1 MSQCQEREP
10 GMERGD
16 TYGGIHIGV
25 PHTQPVCTFI
35 RDLSTSSLSKRYFR
49 KYPSNYTFIG
59 NLALLSL
66 CTLAL
71 NSRSQQSKLHDT

>member
-25 PHTQPVCTFI
+25 PH
-35 RDLSTSSLSKRYFR
+35 STSPWSDLGSSSGTRM
-49 KYPSNYTFIG
+49 G
-59 NLALLSL
+59 
-66 CTLAL
+66 
-71 NSRSQQSKLHDT
+71 KLGGQH